1 MKYSGFGYYGYD
13 RQTYENCGEQIS
25 STNRIHALMMEL
37 WFIVN
42 NFLYVIFS
50 IMGVFGVTKSDTTF
64 YTTFLVISL
73 AYGIF
78 TLFLR
83 SLTEKYTA
91 ITVYLNISMLLI
103 YGIAVSA
110 AKPYMAATMF
120 PLLMVLAAVAYI
132 DNMLRMMLVLTGYS
146 AAFLISSYSQKAV
159 TIAWSDSYNVVMAL
173 ILAAALHYSF
183 SRTMIAQF
191 VLYHKN
197 LQGQRELEIR
207 SSFDALTSLLNRG
220 RFFSMAEKALRE
232 VHDEYLALCLLDL
245 DGFKQINDNL
255 GHQMGDKAIQTAGE
269 TILRVMKI
277 DEGDKWSFPQRVVR
291 EKGSFAGR
299 LGGDEFIIFLRG
311 YKDKTEVEQVLEKI
325 REELNA
331 VRFDRLNGIHASFG
345 VTELTERDMDLDE
358 AYKRADACLY
368 ESKRTGKNRINF
380 AED

>member
-1 MKYSGFGYYGYD
+1 M
-13 RQTYENCGEQIS
+13 I
-25 STNRIHALMMEL
+25 EL

-50 IMGVFGVTKSDTTF
+50 LMGVFGVTKSDTAF
-64 YTTFLVISL
+64 YATFLAVSL
-73 AYGIF
+73 AYGMLI
-78 TLFLR
+78 LFLR
-83 SLTEKYTA
+83 SITEKYTG

-183 SRTMIAQF
+183 SRTMISQF

-197 LQGQRELEIR
+197 LHGQRELEIR
-207 SSFDALTSLLNRG
+207 SSFDALTSLLDRG

-269 TILRVMKI
+269 TILRVMDI
-277 DEGDKWSFPQRVVR
+277 DESEKWSFPQRVVR
-291 EKGSFAGR
+291 EKRSFAGR
-299 LGGDEFIIFLRG
+299 LGGDEFIIFIRG
-311 YKDKTEVEQVLEKI
+311 YRDKADVEQVLEKI

-331 VRFDRLNGIHASFG
+331 VRFEGLDGIHASFG
-345 VTELTERDMDLDE
+345 VTELSERDQDMDG